1 MTSGLHLLIA
11 EFILIAAIIMSVSTS
26 AFAGTRFKA
35 IMPSVVI
42 VPALLFV
49 GAYLIY
55 GGSGGGDVFDKA
67 LLQVDGVSQYAKLL
81 VSIICAGSILLA
93 MHYLKGKDFDT
104 QDHKADYFSVLLL
117 SAVGIFTMVSASDL
131 ITFYMGLEIQS
142 LALYILIAFK
152 RDCAVASEAA
162 LKYLI
167 LGAVGS
173 GLFLFG
179 TSMIYGV
186 SGSVQYVEFFQ
197 FETFVGA
204 NLFFVLGASLILMAL
219 FFKLSAAPFHMW
231 TPDVYQGAPSFVT
244 AFVATAPKI
253 SAVIGM
259 YRLVEYAFNP
269 IIAQLSDI
277 IVIASMLS
285 LFVGAIMAVRQTSIY
300 RMIAYSTVT
309 HMGYILLALST
320 MPNMAGNIILE
331 YLTVYVF
338 TSFGVFTIIG
348 LISVNGKAIDKIS
361 DFAGIARHQPY
372 HALCLTILMLSL
384 AGIPPLAG
392 FFVKF
397 NILSHVVSH
406 SHVGFAFAA
415 VIASA
420 ISAFYYIKVI
430 KVMYFDEAES
440 EHKTSSSSLFII
452 GAICTA
458 IVVAYVFNPSFVNSL
473 VESFFLN
480 YYYE

>member
-1 MTSGLHLLIA
+1 MTSGLDLLIA

-26 AFAGTRFKA
+26 AFAGTKFKVA
-35 IMPSVVI
+35 MPTTI
-42 VPALLFV
+42 LVPALLFL
-49 GAYLIY
+49 GLYLIL
-55 GGSGGGDVFDKA
+55 GGAGGGDVFDKS
-67 LLQVDGVSQYAKLL
+67 LLQIDGVSQYAKLL
-81 VSIICAGSILLA
+81 VSLITVGSILLGT
-93 MHYLKGKDFDT
+93 HYLKSKEFDA
-104 QDHKADYFSVLLL
+104 QEHKADYFSVLLL

-186 SGSVQYVEFFQ
+186 SGSVHYVEFFQ

-269 IIAQLSDI
+269 IIAQLSDVI
-277 IVIASMLS
+277 ILASLLS

-300 RMIAYSTVT
+300 RMVAYSTVT

-338 TSFGVFTIIG
+338 TSFGIFTIIG
-348 LISVNGKAIDKIS
+348 LISVNNKSIDKIS
-361 DFAGIARHQPY
+361 DFAGLARHKPY

-397 NILSHVVSH
+397 NILSHVVTH

-415 VIASA
+415 VAASA
-420 ISAFYYIKVI
+420 ISAYYYIKVI
-430 KVMYFDEAES
+430 KVIYFDEAEH
-440 EHKTSSSSLFII
+440 EHKTSSDVLFAMGALCTLII
-452 GAICTA
+452 
-458 IVVAYVFNPSFVNSL
+458 VLYVFNPSFVNNL
-473 VESFFLN
+473 VEYFFLN